1 MVAAGAD
8 LEQARSGGEASWALE
23 LADDAGPTWKV
34 EAVNGRIRETV
45 QRLLLIAG
53 EAEARSSCLSK
64 CEAGEVAGGGD
75 GARRLESGEAA
86 WTWRIQVVE
95 VVPGGGL
102 DGSSQEKAL
111 GSHSGAS
118 AAPAPDERERDRG
131 MREVREGGRDGEYKE
146 AGDAKQR

>member
-1 MVAAGAD
+1 MRRR
-8 LEQARSGGEASWALE
+8 ARRA
-23 LADDAGPTWKV
+23 
-34 EAVNGRIRETV
+34 
-45 QRLLLIAG
+45 
-53 EAEARSSCLSK
+53 
-64 CEAGEVAGGGD
+64 EAGEVAGGRD
-75 GARRLESGEAA
+75 SARRLESGEAA

-118 AAPAPDERERDRG
+118 AAPAPDERERERDRG

-146 AGDAKQR
+146 AGDARQR